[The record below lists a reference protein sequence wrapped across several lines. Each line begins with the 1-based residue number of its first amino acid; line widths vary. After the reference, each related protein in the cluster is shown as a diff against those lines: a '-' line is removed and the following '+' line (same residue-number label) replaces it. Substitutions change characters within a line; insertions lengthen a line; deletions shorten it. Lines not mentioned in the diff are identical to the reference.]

1 MAEVHSLERLP
12 RYASGEVL
20 GNTVAQEGGK
30 KRTNRQSRSV
40 HALMVGGKGTSS
52 RQSSRRD
59 EEREEDVGAIE
70 KKNQEFVSFSM
81 KIISDFIFKKLKLDA
96 FLCATYPTS
105 FLDSRD
111 KNRK

>member
-1 MAEVHSLERLP
+1 
-12 RYASGEVL
+12 
-20 GNTVAQEGGK
+20 
-30 KRTNRQSRSV
+30 
-40 HALMVGGKGTSS
+40 MVGGKGTSS

-70 KKNQEFVSFSM
+70 KKNQEFVSFST
-81 KIISDFIFKKLKLDA
+81 KIIPEMSSTFKKLKLDA